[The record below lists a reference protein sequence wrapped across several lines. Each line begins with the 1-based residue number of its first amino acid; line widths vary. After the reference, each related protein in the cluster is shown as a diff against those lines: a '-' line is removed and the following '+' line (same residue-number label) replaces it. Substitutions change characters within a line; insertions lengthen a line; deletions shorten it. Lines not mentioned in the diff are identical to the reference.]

1 MQKHH
6 SRSEDSAITTPA
18 TATPGRSR
26 LPLRLGLAGGWL
38 LIGLLNMAPSPVE
51 APRSVVAA
59 DLYSDPDSADPEA
72 VPAGAPV
79 AEAVA
84 VKDPVDSVAAALTDC
99 PNRLPNAQR
108 MRIAETINEESA
120 EHGYDPLFITALIQ
134 IESGCRTGVNG
145 RGAIGLTQLLPSTA
159 REVAKRAGVRWNGSA
174 TLRDPHE
181 NVRIGVQYLSE
192 LQGMLDCPFRAMAA
206 YNMGPRPVLH
216 MSSARAKRV
225 GYVRK
230 IMRRYEQLRADHP

>member
-1 MQKHH
+1 MQQHH
-6 SRSEDSAITTPA
+6 SQSMDSAITTPA

-26 LPLRLGLAGGWL
+26 LSLRLGLAGGWV

-59 DLYSDPDSADPEA
+59 ELYADPSSADPASE
-72 VPAGAPV
+72 PV
-79 AEAVA
+79 AEAA
-84 VKDPVDSVAAALTDC
+84 PVKDPVDSIAAALTDC

-108 MRIAETINEESA
+108 MRIADTINEESA

-159 REVAKRAGVRWNGSA
+159 RAVAKRAGVRWNGAA

-206 YNMGPRPVLH
+206 YNMGPRPVLR

>member
-1 MQKHH
+1 M
-6 SRSEDSAITTPA
+6 DSAITTPA
-18 TATPGRSR
+18 NATPGRSR
-26 LPLRLGLAGGWL
+26 LSLRLGLAGGWV

-51 APRSVVAA
+51 APRAVVAA
-59 DLYSDPDSADPEA
+59 ALYADPASADPASAAVGEA
-72 VPAGAPV
+72 AT
-79 AEAVA
+79 
-84 VKDPVDSVAAALTDC
+84 VKDPVDSIAAALTDC

-108 MRIAETINEESA
+108 MRIAETINQESA

-159 REVAKRAGVRWNGSA
+159 RAVAKRAGVRWNGSA
-174 TLRDPHE
+174 TLKDPHE

-206 YNMGPRPVLH
+206 YNMGPRPVLR